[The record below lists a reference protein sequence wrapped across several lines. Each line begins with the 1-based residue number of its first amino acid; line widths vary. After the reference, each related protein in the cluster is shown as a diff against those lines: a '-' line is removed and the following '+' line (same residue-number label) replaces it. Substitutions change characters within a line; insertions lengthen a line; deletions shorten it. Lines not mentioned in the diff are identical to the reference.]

1 MGKNT
6 SPPNKTMKAFKIFD
20 REFSTIDTLKAFA
33 LEHGITPSGNKSLKA
48 TWVNAVTGHYLT
60 AQANVIAV
68 VVEADPIASEIATTI
83 EVAAVGVGTVVVK
96 VLTSDTAVLGY
107 RVALKAIAF
116 ALVMAWLVS
125 VAAVKWC
132 WHHRSQTAIYHWIKA
147 AIESEATQWAIVYL
161 FLGQWVLNEWV
172 DTARSAVRSTVQSC
186 RVWAVGMVGEVRS
199 VVG

>member
-1 MGKNT
+1 
-6 SPPNKTMKAFKIFD
+6 MKAFKIFG

-33 LEHGITPSGNKSLKA
+33 LEHGINPAGNKSLKA
-48 TWVNAVTGHYLT
+48 TWINAVTGHYLT

-83 EVAAVGVGTVVVK
+83 EIAAVSVGTVVVE
-96 VLTSDTAVLGY
+96 VLTSETAVLVY

-116 ALVMAWLVS
+116 ALVMGWLVS

-132 WHHRSQTAIYHWIKA
+132 WAHRSSTAIYHWIKA
-147 AIESEATQWAIVYL
+147 ALDTAAVRSALTHILINQWAIK
-161 FLGQWVLNEWV
+161 EWV
-172 DTARSAVRSTVQSC
+172 KSSRSAVRSAVQSC
-186 RVWAVGMVGEVRS
+186 RVWADGVVGEVRS